1 MFSFIIHIIY
11 IKSHKFNTHERPQVT
26 NHNFNT
32 LSTKQRFRIK
42 SSYLQIIY
50 IKSHKFITHE
60 RPHEQSSRI
69 KPPSTLPAF
78 LITGAAK
85 RTA

>member
-1 MFSFIIHIIY
+1 MCFHLFTNSLNYFTNYSKSHKFAY
-11 IKSHKFNTHERPQVT
+11 KNAFKNKVKCVFFHLQTLFTNYNKSHKFNA
-26 NHNFNT
+26 N
-32 LSTKQRFRIK
+32 
-42 SSYLQIIY
+42 
-50 IKSHKFITHE
+50 E

-69 KPPSTLPAF
+69 KLPSTLPVF

>member
-1 MFSFIIHIIY
+1 MRFHLFTI
-11 IKSHKFNTHERPQVT
+11 
-26 NHNFNT
+26 HNFNT
-32 LSTKQRFRIK
+32 LSTKQRFRMK
-42 SSYLQIIY
+42 LSSKQQKTKLFSFIY
-50 IKSHKFITHE
+50 KSHKFNTHE

-69 KPPSTLPAF
+69 KPPSTLPVF

>member
-1 MFSFIIHIIY
+1 MRFHLFTNNVIYINY
-11 IKSHKFNTHERPQVT
+11 IKSHKFN
-26 NHNFNT
+26 
-32 LSTKQRFRIK
+32 I
-42 SSYLQIIY
+42 
-50 IKSHKFITHE
+50 HE

-69 KPPSTLPAF
+69 KPPSTLPVF

>member
-1 MFSFIIHIIY
+1 MRFHLF
-11 IKSHKFNTHERPQVT
+11 T
-26 NHNFNT
+26 NKLQTITSILLVQNKLLN
-32 LSTKQRFRIK
+32 R
-42 SSYLQIIY
+42 YLQIIY

-69 KPPSTLPAF
+69 KPPSTLPVF